1 MIVLGGEA
9 ASSKMGHDCSYDNE
23 LEVIRVRHHGQS
35 DVEDFRQA
43 RDWVVRLQEEHDN
56 VRVVVNLQEV
66 TDAPPTLDI
75 YQFASELPIQLH
87 IAMVCGSELH
97 EDLHFLETVAM
108 NRGRRIK
115 LFANEADA
123 LSWLRS

>member
-1 MIVLGGEA
+1 MA
-9 ASSKMGHDCSYDNE
+9 HDCRYDKE
-23 LEVIRVRHHGQS
+23 IDVIRVRHHGKS

-43 RDWVVRLQEEHDN
+43 RNRVVRLQKEHDN
-56 VRVVVNLQEV
+56 VRVVVDLQDV

-87 IAMVCGSELH
+87 IAMVCDSELQ
-97 EDLHFLETVAM
+97 EDLKFLETVAM

-123 LSWLRS
+123 LGWLRS